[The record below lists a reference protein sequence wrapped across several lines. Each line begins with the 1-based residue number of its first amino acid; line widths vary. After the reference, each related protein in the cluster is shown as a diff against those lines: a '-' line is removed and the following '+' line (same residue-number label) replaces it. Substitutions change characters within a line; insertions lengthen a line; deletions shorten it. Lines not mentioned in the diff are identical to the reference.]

1 MELMAQFAL
10 QLIAAISKIGEQLA
24 HLWVVNG
31 AFLFIRQKILLADI
45 GDITIVSILCQ
56 QMIKGLVF
64 GRPDFFGDR
73 LIPFFAVR
81 KDGVDIE
88 YDAPE
93 WEDFMADN
101 CANAKPGVCNG
112 RGFNA
117 MSLLVGM
124 CHEIKF
130 SASGKNRKAALA
142 LDSPL
147 G

>member
-1 MELMAQFAL
+1 MAQFAL

-56 QMIKGLVF
+56 QMVKGLVF
-64 GRPDFFGDR
+64 GGPDFFGDR

-88 YDAPE
+88 NDAPE

-101 CANAKPGVCNG
+101 RANAKPGVRNG
-112 RGFNA
+112 RGLNA

>member
-56 QMIKGLVF
+56 QMVKGLVF
-64 GRPDFFGDR
+64 GGPDFFGDR

-88 YDAPE
+88 NDAPE

-101 CANAKPGVCNG
+101 RANAKPGVRNG
-112 RGFNA
+112 RGLNA